1 MSTRDLIELAALDA
15 LGMLEPEDQAEFE
28 RAFRE
33 APASI
38 RAQVRAEQARIADL
52 VQVDA
57 QPSPDLRDR
66 VIAAVAAAMEAE
78 VVGGARA
85 VVHHPGRVVPKVSRT
100 RRVSPLWRAAAIGL
114 SVAVVVLGV
123 VASQLEQKNQQLG
136 DQVIVSDY
144 FNVVGTRYLAD
155 TLFNESTQRTIFQ
168 PAVTRAGAGFIAQAV
183 LLSDPDWK
191 KSRFICQGLTVGG
204 RPGNFQLCEVDEN
217 NQLVRT
223 LQRFRSEGRFVSFD
237 LETPVQAGA
246 RLAIFADGGAGT
258 LGEIVMIA
266 YKMG

>member
-15 LGMLEPEDQAEFE
+15 LGMLEPKDQAEFE

-33 APASI
+33 APASV
-38 RAQVRAEQARIADL
+38 RAQLRAEQARIADL
-52 VQVDA
+52 FQVDA
-57 QPSPDLRDR
+57 EPSPDLRDR
-66 VIAAVAAAMEAE
+66 VVAAVSAAVEAE
-78 VVGGARA
+78 VLGGSRA
-85 VVHHPGRVVPKVSRT
+85 VVHHPGRVVPKVSRI

-123 VASQLEQKNQQLG
+123 VANQLQQKNQQLG

-168 PAVTRAGAGFIAQAV
+168 PVATRPGSGSIAQAV

-217 NQLVRT
+217 NKVVRS
-223 LQRFRSEGRFVSFD
+223 LQRFESGGRFVSFD
-237 LETPVQAGA
+237 LETPVEQGT
-246 RLAIFADGGAGT
+246 RLAIFVDSGAGA
-258 LGEIVMIA
+258 LGEMIMIA
-266 YKMG
+266 QKLG

>member
-57 QPSPDLRDR
+57 EPSADLRDR
-66 VIAAVAAAMEAE
+66 VIAAVSAAAAAE
-78 VVGGARA
+78 VAGGARA
-85 VVHHPGRVVPKVSRT
+85 VVHHPGRVVPKVARV

-123 VASQLEQKNQQLG
+123 VANQLQQKNQQLG

-168 PAVTRAGAGFIAQAV
+168 PAVARPGFIAQAV

-204 RPGNFQLCEVDEN
+204 RPANFQLCEVDEN
-217 NQLVRT
+217 NRFVRT
-223 LQRFRSEGRFVSFD
+223 LQRFESGGRFVSFD
-237 LETPVQAGA
+237 LETPVEKGT
-246 RLAIFADGGAGT
+246 RLAIFVDSGAGA
-258 LGEIVMIA
+258 LGEMVMIA
-266 YKMG
+266 HKLG

>member
-15 LGMLEPEDQAEFE
+15 LGMLEPDDQAEFE

-33 APASI
+33 APVSV
-38 RAQVRAEQARIADL
+38 RAHVRAEQARIADL

-57 QPSPDLRDR
+57 EPSPDLRER
-66 VIAAVAAAMEAE
+66 VIAAVSAAVEAE

-85 VVHHPGRVVPKVSRT
+85 VVHHPGRVVPKVSRI

-123 VASQLEQKNQQLG
+123 VANQLQQKNHQLG

-155 TLFNESTQRTIFQ
+155 TLFNASTQRTIFQ
-168 PAVTRAGAGFIAQAV
+168 PTVTRQGPGFTAQAV

-191 KSRFICQGLTVGG
+191 KSRFICQGLTVAG

-217 NQLVRT
+217 NNFVRT
-223 LQRFRSEGRFVSFD
+223 LEYFKSEGRFVSFD
-237 LETPVQAGA
+237 LETPVASGT
-246 RLAIFADGGAGT
+246 RLAIFIDNGAGA
-258 LGEIVMIA
+258 LGEVIMIA
-266 YKMG
+266 QKLG